1 MLNKMDRSTIEK
13 LLEKEDLTHFAKS
26 VDRLRFI
33 TRYATAPRS
42 SKESVAEHSFFV
54 AAYVL
59 KLAQYY
65 QFDVTEALALALMH
79 DYPEAYISDVPH
91 PIKVQNPDL
100 ANALEKAEEK
110 VLKDHLSDE
119 MASILNRFNN
129 ADGPE
134 ALVCILADVM
144 SVVSYAKYEME
155 LGNSSYMRQ
164 VYEGARPRFE
174 NLITS
179 LAKYA
184 LGDQTETSFY
194 VLKQIEDIFESR
206 IENN

>member
-1 MLNKMDRSTIEK
+1 MDRSTIEK

-91 PIKVQNPDL
+91 PIKIQNPEL

-110 VLKDHLSDE
+110 VLKDHLSNE

-164 VYEGARPRFE
+164 VYEGAKPRFE
-174 NLITS
+174 SLIES
-179 LAKYA
+179 LAKYT
-184 LGDQTETSFY
+184 LGDQAETSFY